1 MNDAATAKKLKQ
13 HHRISPLALQ
23 LVIYIVIASSLITIF
38 TSAFQLYQ
46 IYKTHINGIELRLN
60 EIKDSYKDNIAARV
74 WVTNLKELD
83 NTLLGILRLPDIEY
97 IAVYEGETILAQ
109 QGKIPEADTIEIDF
123 ALHYVFRKENLS
135 IGRIHITA
143 SLTETYKH
151 LIEQALAIILSN
163 AIKTF
168 LISGFMLFLFY
179 QLIAR
184 HLFNLGR
191 FAEQLDIDSLDNKLI
206 LKRKNNPEK
215 IDELDQLSLTLT
227 NLQSR
232 LKNSIHELKD
242 SRAQVQLLL
251 DSTAEAIYGI
261 NMNGECTFA
270 NSASLNMLG
279 YDSDVEL
286 LGNNMHH
293 LIHHHYFDGTPYP
306 VEDCN
311 IFKAFKLE
319 KGSHVDNEV
328 LWCKDGSSFDAE
340 YWSYPIFKDQ
350 QCIGAV
356 VTFLD
361 ITERIQSQRA
371 MRENESNLEIT
382 LNSIGDAVITTDP
395 EGNVRRMNPAA
406 EQLTGWALS
415 EAIGK
420 PLKNIFTI
428 INATTRKSIENPV
441 DHVIKTGEI
450 IHLSN
455 HTTLISKDGTEYQIS
470 DSAAPIRDNDTIL
483 GMVLV
488 FNDITEQYHLRELAE
503 KRKHDLQAIM
513 DHSPAVIYVKDI
525 LGRYIFINLKYEQL
539 FKINRKNIIGKT
551 DQDLFEPEF
560 ADKFQRNDQAVIT
573 AGRALESEETAPLI
587 DGVHTYVTVKF
598 PLFDDN
604 DDIYAVCG
612 ISTDITAH
620 RQQEEQLRHSQKMDA
635 LGKLTGGI
643 AHDYNNILGIVLG
656 YAEQI
661 HNYKDKPD
669 KVEKFSDN
677 ILHAAE
683 RGSKLAKKLLAFS
696 RNKKQHDLSII
707 NINELLQEQQHLLE
721 KTLTARIK
729 LSLELGDDIWLFEC
743 DSSDLEDAI
752 INMSINALH
761 AMNTGGQLT
770 IQTNN
775 KQLSLAD
782 VQHLNIAA
790 GDYIL
795 LSISDTGCG
804 MTALIKEK
812 IFDPFYT
819 TKGDQG
825 TGLGLSQVYG
835 FVESCGGLIKVYSEM
850 DHGSRFTLYFPRS
863 DQNITNQEKPISKK
877 SQNFKGTESLLVVDD
892 EPDMLNLVHDTFKAQ
907 GYNVFTATDGKH
919 ALQVLEKNS
928 IDLIISD
935 VIMPNMDGYQLAAK
949 VLESYPQI
957 KIQMVSGFSDERHN
971 NMMDTSLYENM
982 IYKPYSSNTLL
993 ARIHELLN
1001 EAPVKQVKKN
1011 KALATVLIVDDDD
1024 DILELFKLKLA
1035 KLNYNV
1041 FTVLNGEE
1049 AFEMYKTALATNN
1062 PIDIVIADLT
1072 IPGSIG
1078 GIEVAE
1084 KIKKIHPSAKIVVAS
1099 GNSLGEEMKNP
1110 QKFGF
1115 DAALEKDFNTTKL
1128 KDTLAQLLQ

>member
-1 MNDAATAKKLKQ
+1 MTDATTTKKLKF
-13 HHRISPLALQ
+13 HHHISPLALQ
-23 LVIYIVIASSLITIF
+23 LVLYIVIASSLITIL
-38 TSAFQLYQ
+38 TSAFQLFQ

-60 EIKDSYKDNIAARV
+60 EIQDSYSNNIAARV

-97 IAVYEGETILAQ
+97 IAVYEDKTILAQ
-109 QGKIPEADTIEIDF
+109 QGKIPQGDTIELDF
-123 ALHYVFRKENLS
+123 PLQYEFRKQNLN

-143 SLTETYKH
+143 SLTETYNH

-168 LISGFMLFLFY
+168 IVSGFMLFLVY
-179 QLIAR
+179 QLIIR
-184 HLFNLGR
+184 HLFSLGR
-191 FAEQLDIDSLDNKLI
+191 FAEQLDINSLDNKLI
-206 LKRKNNPEK
+206 LKRKKNSEK
-215 IDELDQLSLTLT
+215 IDELDQLSSTLT

-232 LKNSIHELKD
+232 LKNSIYELKD
-242 SRAQVQLLL
+242 SQAQVQLLL

-261 NMNGECTFA
+261 DINGECTFA
-270 NSASLNMLG
+270 NTACLNMLG
-279 YDSDVEL
+279 YDNDSEL

-293 LIHHHYFDGTPYP
+293 LIHYQYPDGTHYP
-306 VEDCN
+306 VEDCK
-311 IFKAFKLE
+311 IFNAFRYE

-328 LWCKDGSSFDAE
+328 LWCKDGTSFDAE
-340 YWSYPIFKDQ
+340 YWSYPIFKDEL
-350 QCIGAV
+350 CIGAV

-361 ITERIQSQRA
+361 ISERVQSQKVI
-371 MRENESNLEIT
+371 RENESNLEIT

-395 EGNVRRMNPAA
+395 VGNVRRMNPAA
-406 EQLTGWALS
+406 EQLTGWVLK
-415 EAIGK
+415 EAVGK
-420 PLKNIFTI
+420 PIKSIFTI
-428 INATTRKSIENPV
+428 INATTRHPIENPV

-455 HTTLISKDGTEYQIS
+455 HTTLISKDGTEYQIA
-470 DSAAPIRDNDTIL
+470 DSAAPIRDNETIL

-488 FNDITEQYHLRELAE
+488 FNDITEQYQLRELAE
-503 KRKHDLQAIM
+503 KRKHDLQAIL

-525 LGRYIFINLKYEQL
+525 LGKYIFINLKYEQL
-539 FKINRKNIIGKT
+539 FHTNRNDIIGKT
-551 DQDLFEPEF
+551 DQELFDVEF
-560 ADKFQRNDQAVIT
+560 ADKFQRNDKAVID
-573 AGRALESEETAPLI
+573 AGHALESEETAPLD
-587 DGVHTYVTVKF
+587 DGIHTYVSVKF
-598 PLFDDN
+598 PLYDDTN
-604 DDIYAVCG
+604 KIYAVCG
-612 ISTDITAH
+612 ISTDITTH

-669 KVEKFSDN
+669 KVAKFSNN

-707 NINELLQEQQHLLE
+707 DINDLIQEQQHLLE

-729 LSLELGDDIWLFEC
+729 LSLELKDNIWPFEC

-752 INMSINALH
+752 INISINALH
-761 AMNTGGQLT
+761 AMNAGGQLT
-770 IQTNN
+770 IRTSNEH
-775 KQLSLAD
+775 LGASD
-782 VQHLNIAA
+782 VKHLNITT

-795 LSISDTGCG
+795 LSITDTGCG
-804 MTALIKEK
+804 MDTTTKEK

-835 FVESCGGLIKVYSEM
+835 FIESCGGIIKVYSELN
-850 DHGSRFTLYFPRS
+850 HGSRFTLYFPRS
-863 DQNITNQEKPISKK
+863 YQKLTSQEIPIINEIQNYD
-877 SQNFKGTESLLVVDD
+877 GTESLLIVDD
-892 EPDMLNLVHDTFKAQ
+892 EPDMVDLLYGIFNAQ
-907 GYNVFTATDGKH
+907 GYKVFTATDGMH
-919 ALQVLEKNS
+919 ALQVLTKNP
-928 IDLIISD
+928 IDVIISD
-935 VIMPNMDGYQLAAK
+935 VIMPNMDGYQLAEK
-949 VLESYPQI
+949 VLESYPHI

-982 IYKPYSSNTLL
+982 IYKPYTAKTLL
-993 ARIHELLN
+993 VRIRELLN
-1001 EAPVKQVKKN
+1001 EKPIKHLKKN
-1011 KALATVLIVDDDD
+1011 KTLATILILDDDE
-1024 DILELFKLKLA
+1024 DILELFKLKLT
-1035 KLNYNV
+1035 KLNYEIL
-1041 FTVLNGEE
+1041 TVLDGEE
-1049 AFEMYKTALATNN
+1049 AVEMYKTALTTNS

-1072 IPGSIG
+1072 IPGSIN

-1084 KIKKIHPSAKIVVAS
+1084 KIRNIHPGAKIIVAS
-1099 GNSLGEEMKNP
+1099 GNTLGEEMKNP

-1128 KDTLAQLLQ
+1128 KNTLAQLLQ